1 MPAPTTIP
9 ELIQRRAQER
19 GDSVACCH
27 ITPNRG
33 WAPTSWR
40 DYWREV
46 TRYAAGLRA
55 VGLRPGDR
63 LAILLPT
70 CRAWDLIDKAAL
82 TIGAV
87 VVGVDPHA
95 PAEHVQ
101 TILRHSRARAVLAR
115 SGESL
120 AGLDSATRSAL
131 AIVIT
136 LEAAPAEATGGVTL
150 EAAPA
155 GATVAWTLDALAELG
170 AAGADP
176 GPLPGPKDPAV
187 LVYTSGTTGTPKGIL
202 YTHEQITASCAAITE
217 VLGPVDGPSRVL
229 CWLPLANLFQRMVN
243 LWAAAAGCTVYF
255 IDEPERV
262 LEHVRALGPVTF
274 MGVPRVFEKLHHGI
288 QAQLDALPPIQRTAA
303 RVALWVGR
311 QCAAY
316 RREDRPVPRELRIL
330 RALLDNLVL
339 RELREALGGS
349 MKFMLTG
356 SAPCPQATL
365 EFFEVLGVPLLEAY
379 GMSENIIPM
388 SMNRPG
394 EYRVGSVGRPTSR
407 NEVTIAEDGEILV
420 RGLGVFSGY
429 EQDPDPASRF
439 TPDRYLRTGD
449 YGRFDEQGFL
459 YLTGRKSDL
468 LKTSTGRRIAAVR
481 VESVLRSVPGLDQIV
496 VLGNGR
502 RRLVAVA
509 TLDRG
514 RPEFAAALARGE
526 LTALEPGLRAGLAAA
541 GGALA
546 PYERIAGLLC
556 VREGFS
562 VAGGEL
568 TANLK
573 VRRDAVERKYV
584 DGLEDLFKSTEQGT
598 SGAEVT
604 IRWLA

>member
-1 MPAPTTIP
+1 MPTPTTIP
-9 ELIQRRAQER
+9 ELIQQRAQER

-27 ITPNRG
+27 MTPNRE
-33 WAPTSWR
+33 WVPTSWR

-63 LAILLPT
+63 LAILLPS

-101 TILRHSRARAVLAR
+101 TILRHSGARAVLAP

-136 LEAAPAEATGGVTL
+136 LEAAPADATGGVSL

-155 GATVAWTLDALAELG
+155 GATRRLTLDALAELG
-170 AAGADP
+170 AGADP

-202 YTHEQITASCAAITE
+202 YTHEQIMAAFATITE

-229 CWLPLANLFQRMVN
+229 CWLPLANLFQRMNN

-255 IDEPERV
+255 IDEPQRV
-262 LEHVRALGPVTF
+262 LEHIRALGPVMF
-274 MGVPRVFEKLHHGI
+274 IGVPRVFEKLHHGI
-288 QAQLDALPPIQRTAA
+288 QAQIDALPPIQRTAA

-311 QCAAY
+311 RCAAY

-330 RALLDNLVL
+330 RAFLDKLVL
-339 RELREALGGS
+339 RELCEALGGS

-356 SAPCPQATL
+356 SAPCPRATL
-365 EFFEVLGVPLLEAY
+365 EFFEALGVPLLEAY
-379 GMSENIIPM
+379 GMSENIVPM

-394 EYRVGSVGRPTSR
+394 EYRVGSVGRPPSR
-407 NEVTIAEDGEILV
+407 NEVMIAEDGEILV
-420 RGLGVFSGY
+420 RGIGVFSGY

-439 TPDRYLRTGD
+439 TPDGYLRTGD
-449 YGRFDEQGFL
+449 YGRFDEHRFL
-459 YLTGRKSDL
+459 HLTGRKSDL

-502 RRLVAVA
+502 RRIVAVA

-514 RPEFAAALARGE
+514 RPEVAAALAGGE

-541 GGALA
+541 SGALA

-556 VREGFS
+556 VRDGFS

-584 DGLEDLFKSTEQGT
+584 DGLEDLYKATEQGT
-598 SGAEVT
+598 SGTEVT
-604 IRWLA
+604 IRWLT